1 MASFSTLLTGV
12 IEFCSKS
19 FVKNSLKG
27 AGLGLGSY
35 VVLQAIYSIFLSYL
49 QSNFSQLANI
59 FYAINLSGLDVAL
72 SILVSAINI
81 KIFINSKQIFIR
93 KL

>member
-1 MASFSTLLTGV
+1 MASLSTLLTSV

-35 VVLQAIYSIFLSYL
+35 LAMQTLYATFLSYL
-49 QSNFSQLANI
+49 QSNFSQLASI
-59 FYAINLSGLDVAL
+59 FYAINMSGLDVGL

-81 KIFINSKQIFIR
+81 KIFMNSKQIFIR

>member
-1 MASFSTLLTGV
+1 MASLSTLLYSTM
-12 IEFCSKS
+12 EFFSKS
-19 FVKNSLKG
+19 IVKNSLKG

-35 VVLQAIYSIFLSYL
+35 VVLQGLYSVFLSYL
-49 QSNFSQLANI
+49 QTNFNQLANI
-59 FYAINLSGLDVAL
+59 FYAINMSGLDVGL

-81 KIFINSKQIFIR
+81 KIFMGSKQIFIR

>member
-35 VVLQAIYSIFLSYL
+35 VAMQALYATFLSYL
-49 QSNFSQLANI
+49 QSNFNLLADI
-59 FYAINLSGLDVAL
+59 FYAINLTGLDVAL

-81 KIFINSKQIFIR
+81 KIFMNSKQIFLR

>member
-1 MASFSTLLTGV
+1 MANFSTLLNSAL
-12 IEFCSKS
+12 EFFSKS
-19 FVKNSLKG
+19 IVKNSLKG

-35 VVLQAIYSIFLSYL
+35 VVLQGLYSVFLSYL
-49 QSNFSQLANI
+49 QANFAQLANI
-59 FYAINLSGLDVAL
+59 FYAINLSGLDVGL

-81 KIFINSKQIFIR
+81 KIFMNSKQIFIR

>member
-1 MASFSTLLTGV
+1 MASLSTLLHSTM
-12 IEFCSKS
+12 EFFSKS
-19 FVKNSLKG
+19 IVKNSLKG

-35 VVLQAIYSIFLSYL
+35 VVLQGLYSVFLSYL
-49 QSNFSQLANI
+49 QSNFNQLANI
-59 FYAINLSGLDVAL
+59 FYAINMSGLDVGL

-81 KIFINSKQIFIR
+81 KIFMGSKQIFIR